1 MKGLSNSTVKMIRFI
16 ELYLCPQYCGVIDRR
31 RVIAYLFFTLIEAVV
46 IPLHFFLFLMFWEP
60 MGFGLTC
67 AHLIAF
73 SVIQWTIWK
82 QSLSFDNGLSALF
95 MVAAGKLVI
104 DCMFCVIYGVVDDHI
119 TVLGNVFVMMVIGIT
134 ALSLMLRKTALVVA
148 LAMIPA
154 LALYVYMEPSVT
166 LWLSLK
172 PLLVSILMFG
182 YVYTYNMSKVTKGLR
197 QPREINQE
205 EKKALEMLA
214 NIRDLDHDKA
224 ESLLE
229 RLTPEMRQRIVG
241 LATERLRKEERE
253 LLAWDLICVELTKSE
268 KVICKLILE
277 GKTLKE
283 ICSILNKSESNI
295 TSQRCHIRRKLKM
308 GRKDDLRRTLEL
320 KIIEVRDAL

>member
-1 MKGLSNSTVKMIRFI
+1 MKGLSHSTVKMIRFI

-60 MGFGLTC
+60 IGFALACT
-67 AHLIAF
+67 HLIVF
-73 SVIQWTIWK
+73 SVLQWTIWK
-82 QSLSFDNGLSALF
+82 QSLSFDNGLSALL
-95 MVAAGKLVI
+95 MLAAGKLMI
-104 DCMFCVIYGVVDDHI
+104 DSIFCILFGVVEDHI
-119 TVLGNVFVMMVIGIT
+119 SVLGNVFVMMVIGIT

-154 LALYVYMEPSVT
+154 LALYVYVEPSVT

-172 PLLVSILMFG
+172 PLLVGILMFG

-224 ESLLE
+224 ESLL
-229 RLTPEMRQRIVG
+229 
-241 LATERLRKEERE
+241 
-253 LLAWDLICVELTKSE
+253 
-268 KVICKLILE
+268 
-277 GKTLKE
+277 
-283 ICSILNKSESNI
+283 
-295 TSQRCHIRRKLKM
+295 
-308 GRKDDLRRTLEL
+308 
-320 KIIEVRDAL
+320 

>member
-1 MKGLSNSTVKMIRFI
+1 MDHL
-16 ELYLCPQYCGVIDRR
+16 
-31 RVIAYLFFTLIEAVV
+31 EAKFKF
-46 IPLHFFLFLMFWEP
+46 H
-60 MGFGLTC
+60 
-67 AHLIAF
+67 
-73 SVIQWTIWK
+73 
-82 QSLSFDNGLSALF
+82 NGLSALL
-95 MVAAGKLVI
+95 MLAAGKLMI
-104 DCMFCVIYGVVDDHI
+104 DSIFCILFGVVEDHI
-119 TVLGNVFVMMVIGIT
+119 SVLGNVFVMMVIGIT

-154 LALYVYMEPSVT
+154 LALYVYIEPSVT

-172 PLLVSILMFG
+172 PLLVGILMFG
-182 YVYTYNMSKVTKGLR
+182 YVYTYNKVTKGLR

-283 ICSILNKSESNI
+283 ICSLLNKSESNI

>member
-104 DCMFCVIYGVVDDHI
+104 DCMFCVIFGVVEDHI
-119 TVLGNVFVMMVIGIT
+119 SVLGNVFVMMVIGIT

-148 LAMIPA
+148 LAMIPV
-154 LALYVYMEPSVT
+154 LAIYVYTESSVT

-172 PLLVSILMFG
+172 PLLVGILMFV

-253 LLAWDLICVELTKSE
+253 LLAWDLVCVELTKSE

>member
-1 MKGLSNSTVKMIRFI
+1 M
-16 ELYLCPQYCGVIDRR
+16 
-31 RVIAYLFFTLIEAVV
+31 
-46 IPLHFFLFLMFWEP
+46 
-60 MGFGLTC
+60 
-67 AHLIAF
+67 
-73 SVIQWTIWK
+73 
-82 QSLSFDNGLSALF
+82 
-95 MVAAGKLVI
+95 
-104 DCMFCVIYGVVDDHI
+104 
-119 TVLGNVFVMMVIGIT
+119 
-134 ALSLMLRKTALVVA
+134 VVA

-154 LALYVYMEPSVT
+154 LAIYIYAEPSVT

-172 PLLVSILMFG
+172 PLLVGILMFG

-253 LLAWDLICVELTKSE
+253 LLAWDLVCVELTKSE

-283 ICSILNKSESNI
+283 ICSLLNKSESNI

>member
-46 IPLHFFLFLMFWEP
+46 IPLHFFLFLMFWDP
-60 MGFGLTC
+60 VGFALTC
-67 AHLIAF
+67 AHLIVF

-82 QSLSFDNGLSALF
+82 QRLSFDNGLSALL
-95 MVAAGKLVI
+95 MLAAGKLMI
-104 DCMFCVIYGVVDDHI
+104 DSIFCIFFGVVEDHI

-148 LAMIPA
+148 LAMIPV
-154 LALYVYMEPSVT
+154 LAIYIYAEPSVT

-172 PLLVSILMFG
+172 PLLVGILMFG

-224 ESLLE
+224 VSLLV
-229 RLTPEMRQRIVG
+229 RHSPEMRHRLVG
-241 LATERLRKEERE
+241 LATERL
-253 LLAWDLICVELTKSE
+253 
-268 KVICKLILE
+268 
-277 GKTLKE
+277 
-283 ICSILNKSESNI
+283 
-295 TSQRCHIRRKLKM
+295 
-308 GRKDDLRRTLEL
+308 
-320 KIIEVRDAL
+320 

>member
-1 MKGLSNSTVKMIRFI
+1 MKGLSHSTVKMIRFI

-46 IPLHFFLFLMFWEP
+46 IPLHFFLFLIFWEP
-60 MGFGLTC
+60 MGFALTC
-67 AHLIAF
+67 AHLIVF
-73 SVIQWTIWK
+73 SVLQWTIWK
-82 QSLSFDNGLSALF
+82 QSLSFDNGLSALL
-95 MVAAGKLVI
+95 MLAAGKLMI
-104 DCMFCVIYGVVDDHI
+104 DSIFCISFGVVEDHI
-119 TVLGNVFVMMVIGIT
+119 SVLGNVFVMMVIGIT
-134 ALSLMLRKTALVVA
+134 ALS
-148 LAMIPA
+148 
-154 LALYVYMEPSVT
+154 
-166 LWLSLK
+166 
-172 PLLVSILMFG
+172 LMFG

-253 LLAWDLICVELTKSE
+253 LLAWDLVCVELTKSE

-283 ICSILNKSESNI
+283 ICSLLNKSESNI

>member
-82 QSLSFDNGLSALF
+82 QSLSFDNGLSALL
-95 MVAAGKLVI
+95 MLAAGKLMI
-104 DCMFCVIYGVVDDHI
+104 DSIFCILFGVVEDHI
-119 TVLGNVFVMMVIGIT
+119 SVLGNVFVMMVIGIT

-172 PLLVSILMFG
+172 PLLVGILMFG

-229 RLTPEMRQRIVG
+229 RLLLKCVG

>member
-1 MKGLSNSTVKMIRFI
+1 M
-16 ELYLCPQYCGVIDRR
+16 
-31 RVIAYLFFTLIEAVV
+31 
-46 IPLHFFLFLMFWEP
+46 
-60 MGFGLTC
+60 
-67 AHLIAF
+67 
-73 SVIQWTIWK
+73 
-82 QSLSFDNGLSALF
+82 
-95 MVAAGKLVI
+95 
-104 DCMFCVIYGVVDDHI
+104 
-119 TVLGNVFVMMVIGIT
+119 
-134 ALSLMLRKTALVVA
+134 VVA

-154 LALYVYMEPSVT
+154 LAIYIYAEPSVT

-172 PLLVSILMFG
+172 PLLVGILMFG

-253 LLAWDLICVELTKSE
+253 LLAWDLVCVELTKSE

-283 ICSILNKSESNI
+283 ICSLLNKSEFNI

-308 GRKDDLRRTLEL
+308 GRKDDLRRTYLYYFYVNRSLMLMNCLLIFHSQEGFRQ
-320 KIIEVRDAL
+320 IVYEISCDEALLAQIFYS

>member
-31 RVIAYLFFTLIEAVV
+31 RVIAYLFFTLVEAIV

-60 MGFGLTC
+60 IGFGLTC

-82 QSLSFDNGLSALF
+82 QSLSFDNGLSVLF
-95 MVAAGKLVI
+95 MIAVGKLSI
-104 DCMFCVIYGVVDDHI
+104 DSMFCVIYGVVDDHI
-119 TVLGNVFVMMVIGIT
+119 TVLGNLFVMMILGIT
-134 ALSLMLRKTALVVA
+134 ALSLMLRKTALIVG
-148 LAMIPA
+148 LAMIPI
-154 LALYVYMEPSVT
+154 LVLYVYMESSVT

-172 PLLVSILMFG
+172 PLLVGVLMFG

-197 QPREINQE
+197 QPREIKQE
-205 EKKALEMLA
+205 EQKALEMLA

-253 LLAWDLICVELTKSE
+253 LLAWDLVCVELTKSE

-283 ICSILNKSESNI
+283 ICSLLNKSESNI

-320 KIIEVRDAL
+320 KIIEVREAL

>member
-1 MKGLSNSTVKMIRFI
+1 MKGLSNSTVKMMRFI

-60 MGFGLTC
+60 IGFGLTC

-104 DCMFCVIYGVVDDHI
+104 DCMFCVIFGVVEDHI
-119 TVLGNVFVMMVIGIT
+119 SVLGNT

-148 LAMIPA
+148 LAMIPV
-154 LALYVYMEPSVT
+154 LALYVYTESSVT

-172 PLLVSILMFG
+172 PLLVGILMFG

-214 NIRDLDHDKA
+214 NIRDIDHDKV

-253 LLAWDLICVELTKSE
+253 LLAWDLVCVELTKSE

-283 ICSILNKSESNI
+283 ICSLLNKSESNI